1 LKEISQGAK
10 LKHVRCNDRSKPNLK
25 GIKTFKRQ
33 LTKEEKDKKGFSF
46 GDDGL
51 DMDEM
56 EDVSKI
62 RDDLESTKQLLELE
76 VRSKS
81 LLEKD
86 NKKLQAEIERLK
98 EEFQK
103 MQEGGQPAPEIMN
116 SILSVRKDSVSKE
129 GRRRKSSVA
138 TVVEVEE
145 DNTTDEEN
153 KTEKPAAPQKSEE
166 VIEEM
171 EELKE
176 EVDEARKLAE
186 EWEAKY
192 KEMQRQMSLLE
203 EGTPF
208 GKKNSATGFE
218 KPVLQRGVSTNSAEG
233 ATDDG
238 TTDKR
243 TSQNF
248 SEMEVTAG
256 DDWMQKREVQQ
267 VRAKLKNM
275 KDKKEMIVRERFLLT
290 ERVDSLKDSIAIEYE
305 ARKKLKKD
313 VKDMN
318 AAFKEEME
326 DMELDEDANDLD
338 DCYYENEDDLVIN
351 SHRKKKMDDDDMDE
365 YAEFGEDDD
374 LEESVEEIIKTA
386 EESEEME
393 VDPGE
398 DLFNKLKEEVVEV
411 ELEDMAHE
419 KQLELLNKRVE
430 EETEK
435 VQTMRKSNFSVK
447 AKIDIL
453 YDLLQ
458 TQKEKH
464 YDLKQELNRML
475 SDIQ

>member
-1 LKEISQGAK
+1 MG
-10 LKHVRCNDRSKPNLK
+10 
-25 GIKTFKRQ
+25 
-33 LTKEEKDKKGFSF
+33 
-46 GDDGL
+46 
-51 DMDEM
+51 
-56 EDVSKI
+56 
-62 RDDLESTKQLLELE
+62 
-76 VRSKS
+76 
-81 LLEKD
+81 
-86 NKKLQAEIERLK
+86 
-98 EEFQK
+98 
-103 MQEGGQPAPEIMN
+103 
-116 SILSVRKDSVSKE
+116 
-129 GRRRKSSVA
+129 
-138 TVVEVEE
+138 
-145 DNTTDEEN
+145 
-153 KTEKPAAPQKSEE
+153 
-166 VIEEM
+166 
-171 EELKE
+171 
-176 EVDEARKLAE
+176 
-186 EWEAKY
+186 
-192 KEMQRQMSLLE
+192 
-203 EGTPF
+203 
-208 GKKNSATGFE
+208 
-218 KPVLQRGVSTNSAEG
+218 G

-243 TSQNF
+243 TSQNL

-256 DDWMQKREVQQ
+256 DDWMQKRVVQQ

-393 VDPGE
+393 VDP
-398 DLFNKLKEEVVEV
+398 
-411 ELEDMAHE
+411 EDMAHE

>member
-1 LKEISQGAK
+1 MG
-10 LKHVRCNDRSKPNLK
+10 
-25 GIKTFKRQ
+25 
-33 LTKEEKDKKGFSF
+33 
-46 GDDGL
+46 
-51 DMDEM
+51 
-56 EDVSKI
+56 
-62 RDDLESTKQLLELE
+62 
-76 VRSKS
+76 
-81 LLEKD
+81 
-86 NKKLQAEIERLK
+86 
-98 EEFQK
+98 
-103 MQEGGQPAPEIMN
+103 
-116 SILSVRKDSVSKE
+116 
-129 GRRRKSSVA
+129 
-138 TVVEVEE
+138 
-145 DNTTDEEN
+145 
-153 KTEKPAAPQKSEE
+153 
-166 VIEEM
+166 
-171 EELKE
+171 
-176 EVDEARKLAE
+176 
-186 EWEAKY
+186 
-192 KEMQRQMSLLE
+192 
-203 EGTPF
+203 
-208 GKKNSATGFE
+208 
-218 KPVLQRGVSTNSAEG
+218 G

-243 TSQNF
+243 TSQNL

-374 LEESVEEIIKTA
+374 LEESVEEIIK
-386 EESEEME
+386 S
-393 VDPGE
+393 
-398 DLFNKLKEEVVEV
+398 
-411 ELEDMAHE
+411 
-419 KQLELLNKRVE
+419 VE

>member
-1 LKEISQGAK
+1 M
-10 LKHVRCNDRSKPNLK
+10 VMD
-25 GIKTFKRQ
+25 
-33 LTKEEKDKKGFSF
+33 EEK
-46 GDDGL
+46 
-51 DMDEM
+51 
-56 EDVSKI
+56 
-62 RDDLESTKQLLELE
+62 
-76 VRSKS
+76 
-81 LLEKD
+81 
-86 NKKLQAEIERLK
+86 
-98 EEFQK
+98 
-103 MQEGGQPAPEIMN
+103 P
-116 SILSVRKDSVSKE
+116 
-129 GRRRKSSVA
+129 
-138 TVVEVEE
+138 
-145 DNTTDEEN
+145 
-153 KTEKPAAPQKSEE
+153 EKPAAPVKSEE

-171 EELKE
+171 EELKD

-208 GKKNSATGFE
+208 GKKNSTTGFE
-218 KPVLQRGVSTNSAEG
+218 RPVLQRGLSTTSSDGAGEEG
-233 ATDDG
+233 VG
-238 TTDKR
+238 DKR
-243 TSQNF
+243 TSQNL
-248 SEMEVTAG
+248 SEMETVTG
-256 DDWMQKREVQQ
+256 DDWMQKREVQHL
-267 VRAKLKNM
+267 RAKLKNV
-275 KDKKEMIVRERFLLT
+275 KDKKEMIVRERVLLT

-351 SHRKKKMDDDDMDE
+351 SHRKKKMDDDDLDE

-411 ELEDMAHE
+411 ELENMAHE

-435 VQTMRKSNFSVK
+435 VQTMR
-447 AKIDIL
+447 
-453 YDLLQ
+453 
-458 TQKEKH
+458 
-464 YDLKQELNRML
+464 RRRRRC
-475 SDIQ
+475 

>member
-1 LKEISQGAK
+1 MA
-10 LKHVRCNDRSKPNLK
+10 
-25 GIKTFKRQ
+25 
-33 LTKEEKDKKGFSF
+33 
-46 GDDGL
+46 
-51 DMDEM
+51 
-56 EDVSKI
+56 
-62 RDDLESTKQLLELE
+62 
-76 VRSKS
+76 
-81 LLEKD
+81 
-86 NKKLQAEIERLK
+86 
-98 EEFQK
+98 
-103 MQEGGQPAPEIMN
+103 
-116 SILSVRKDSVSKE
+116 
-129 GRRRKSSVA
+129 
-138 TVVEVEE
+138 
-145 DNTTDEEN
+145 TDEE
-153 KTEKPAAPQKSEE
+153 KAAAPVKSEE

-208 GKKNSATGFE
+208 AKKNSTAGFE
-218 KPVLQRGVSTNSAEG
+218 KPVLQRGLSTTSSDG
-233 ATDDG
+233 AGEDG
-238 TTDKR
+238 TGDKR

-248 SEMEVTAG
+248 SEMEVTG

-267 VRAKLKNM
+267 LRAKLKNV

-290 ERVDSLKDSIAIEYE
+290 ERVDSLKDSIAVEYE

-326 DMELDEDANDLD
+326 DMELDEDAQNDLD
-338 DCYYENEDDLVIN
+338 DCYFENEDDLVIN
-351 SHRKKKMDDDDMDE
+351 SHRKKKNEDDDMDE
-365 YAEFGEDDD
+365 YADFGEDDD

-398 DLFNKLKEEVVEV
+398 DLFNKLKEEVVE
-411 ELEDMAHE
+411 EDLDDIIHE
-419 KQLELLNKRVE
+419 KQLEQLNKRVE

>member
-1 LKEISQGAK
+1 MG
-10 LKHVRCNDRSKPNLK
+10 
-25 GIKTFKRQ
+25 
-33 LTKEEKDKKGFSF
+33 
-46 GDDGL
+46 
-51 DMDEM
+51 
-56 EDVSKI
+56 
-62 RDDLESTKQLLELE
+62 
-76 VRSKS
+76 
-81 LLEKD
+81 
-86 NKKLQAEIERLK
+86 
-98 EEFQK
+98 
-103 MQEGGQPAPEIMN
+103 
-116 SILSVRKDSVSKE
+116 
-129 GRRRKSSVA
+129 
-138 TVVEVEE
+138 
-145 DNTTDEEN
+145 
-153 KTEKPAAPQKSEE
+153 
-166 VIEEM
+166 
-171 EELKE
+171 
-176 EVDEARKLAE
+176 
-186 EWEAKY
+186 
-192 KEMQRQMSLLE
+192 
-203 EGTPF
+203 
-208 GKKNSATGFE
+208 
-218 KPVLQRGVSTNSAEG
+218 
-233 ATDDG
+233 
-238 TTDKR
+238 
-243 TSQNF
+243 
-248 SEMEVTAG
+248 
-256 DDWMQKREVQQ
+256 
-267 VRAKLKNM
+267 
-275 KDKKEMIVRERFLLT
+275 
-290 ERVDSLKDSIAIEYE
+290 RVDSLKDSIAIEYE

-411 ELEDMAHE
+411 E
-419 KQLELLNKRVE
+419 E
-430 EETEK
+430 EAEK

>member
-1 LKEISQGAK
+1 MG
-10 LKHVRCNDRSKPNLK
+10 
-25 GIKTFKRQ
+25 
-33 LTKEEKDKKGFSF
+33 
-46 GDDGL
+46 
-51 DMDEM
+51 
-56 EDVSKI
+56 
-62 RDDLESTKQLLELE
+62 
-76 VRSKS
+76 
-81 LLEKD
+81 
-86 NKKLQAEIERLK
+86 
-98 EEFQK
+98 
-103 MQEGGQPAPEIMN
+103 
-116 SILSVRKDSVSKE
+116 
-129 GRRRKSSVA
+129 
-138 TVVEVEE
+138 VEE
-145 DNTTDEEN
+145 DMATDE
-153 KTEKPAAPQKSEE
+153 EKPAAPVKSEE

-208 GKKNSATGFE
+208 AKKNSTAGFE
-218 KPVLQRGVSTNSAEG
+218 KPVLQRGLSTTSSDG
-233 ATDDG
+233 AGEDG
-238 TTDKR
+238 TGDKR

-248 SEMEVTAG
+248 SE
-256 DDWMQKREVQQ
+256 
-267 VRAKLKNM
+267 
-275 KDKKEMIVRERFLLT
+275 KEMIVRERFLLT
-290 ERVDSLKDSIAIEYE
+290 ERVDSLKDSIAVEYE

-326 DMELDEDANDLD
+326 DMELDEDAQNDLD
-338 DCYYENEDDLVIN
+338 DCYFENEDDLVIN
-351 SHRKKKMDDDDMDE
+351 SHRKKKNDDNDMDE
-365 YAEFGEDDD
+365 YADFGEDDD

-398 DLFNKLKEEVVEV
+398 DLFNKLKEEVVE
-411 ELEDMAHE
+411 EDLDDIIHE
-419 KQLELLNKRVE
+419 KQLEQLNKRVE

>member
-1 LKEISQGAK
+1 MPDGA
-10 LKHVRCNDRSKPNLK
+10 
-25 GIKTFKRQ
+25 G
-33 LTKEEKDKKGFSF
+33 E
-46 GDDGL
+46 
-51 DMDEM
+51 
-56 EDVSKI
+56 
-62 RDDLESTKQLLELE
+62 
-76 VRSKS
+76 
-81 LLEKD
+81 
-86 NKKLQAEIERLK
+86 
-98 EEFQK
+98 
-103 MQEGGQPAPEIMN
+103 
-116 SILSVRKDSVSKE
+116 
-129 GRRRKSSVA
+129 
-138 TVVEVEE
+138 
-145 DNTTDEEN
+145 
-153 KTEKPAAPQKSEE
+153 
-166 VIEEM
+166 
-171 EELKE
+171 
-176 EVDEARKLAE
+176 
-186 EWEAKY
+186 
-192 KEMQRQMSLLE
+192 
-203 EGTPF
+203 
-208 GKKNSATGFE
+208 
-218 KPVLQRGVSTNSAEG
+218 
-233 ATDDG
+233 DG
-238 TTDKR
+238 TGDKR

-248 SEMEVTAG
+248 PETEVAG

-267 VRAKLKNM
+267 LRAKLKNV

-326 DMELDEDANDLD
+326 DMELDEDAQNDLD
-338 DCYYENEDDLVIN
+338 DCYFENEDDLVIN
-351 SHRKKKMDDDDMDE
+351 SHRKKKSDDDDMDE
-365 YAEFGEDDD
+365 YADFGEDDD

-398 DLFNKLKEEVVEV
+398 DLFNKLKEEVVEDD
-411 ELEDMAHE
+411 LEDMSHE
-419 KQLELLNKRVE
+419 KQLEQLNKRVE

>member
-1 LKEISQGAK
+1 
-10 LKHVRCNDRSKPNLK
+10 
-25 GIKTFKRQ
+25 
-33 LTKEEKDKKGFSF
+33 
-46 GDDGL
+46 
-51 DMDEM
+51 
-56 EDVSKI
+56 
-62 RDDLESTKQLLELE
+62 
-76 VRSKS
+76 
-81 LLEKD
+81 
-86 NKKLQAEIERLK
+86 
-98 EEFQK
+98 
-103 MQEGGQPAPEIMN
+103 
-116 SILSVRKDSVSKE
+116 
-129 GRRRKSSVA
+129 
-138 TVVEVEE
+138 
-145 DNTTDEEN
+145 
-153 KTEKPAAPQKSEE
+153 

-243 TSQNF
+243 TSQNL

-351 SHRKKKMDDDDMDE
+351 SHRKKKMDDDDIDE

>member
-1 LKEISQGAK
+1 MG
-10 LKHVRCNDRSKPNLK
+10 
-25 GIKTFKRQ
+25 
-33 LTKEEKDKKGFSF
+33 
-46 GDDGL
+46 
-51 DMDEM
+51 
-56 EDVSKI
+56 
-62 RDDLESTKQLLELE
+62 
-76 VRSKS
+76 
-81 LLEKD
+81 
-86 NKKLQAEIERLK
+86 
-98 EEFQK
+98 
-103 MQEGGQPAPEIMN
+103 
-116 SILSVRKDSVSKE
+116 
-129 GRRRKSSVA
+129 
-138 TVVEVEE
+138 
-145 DNTTDEEN
+145 
-153 KTEKPAAPQKSEE
+153 
-166 VIEEM
+166 
-171 EELKE
+171 
-176 EVDEARKLAE
+176 
-186 EWEAKY
+186 
-192 KEMQRQMSLLE
+192 
-203 EGTPF
+203 
-208 GKKNSATGFE
+208 
-218 KPVLQRGVSTNSAEG
+218 G

-243 TSQNF
+243 TSQNL

-411 ELEDMAHE
+411 ELEDM
-419 KQLELLNKRVE
+419 
-430 EETEK
+430 EK

>member
-1 LKEISQGAK
+1 MA
-10 LKHVRCNDRSKPNLK
+10 
-25 GIKTFKRQ
+25 
-33 LTKEEKDKKGFSF
+33 
-46 GDDGL
+46 
-51 DMDEM
+51 
-56 EDVSKI
+56 
-62 RDDLESTKQLLELE
+62 
-76 VRSKS
+76 
-81 LLEKD
+81 
-86 NKKLQAEIERLK
+86 
-98 EEFQK
+98 
-103 MQEGGQPAPEIMN
+103 
-116 SILSVRKDSVSKE
+116 
-129 GRRRKSSVA
+129 
-138 TVVEVEE
+138 
-145 DNTTDEEN
+145 TDEE
-153 KTEKPAAPQKSEE
+153 KAAPVKSEE
-166 VIEEM
+166 EIEEM

-208 GKKNSATGFE
+208 AKKNSTAGFE
-218 KPVLQRGVSTNSAEG
+218 KPVLQRGLSTTSSDG
-233 ATDDG
+233 AGEDG
-238 TTDKR
+238 TGDKR

-248 SEMEVTAG
+248 SEMETTG

-267 VRAKLKNM
+267 LRAKLKN
-275 KDKKEMIVRERFLLT
+275 
-290 ERVDSLKDSIAIEYE
+290 
-305 ARKKLKKD
+305 

-326 DMELDEDANDLD
+326 DMELDEDAQNDLD
-338 DCYYENEDDLVIN
+338 DCYFENEDDLVIN
-351 SHRKKKMDDDDMDE
+351 SHRKKKNEDDDMDE
-365 YAEFGEDDD
+365 YADFGEDDD

-398 DLFNKLKEEVVEV
+398 DLFNKLKEEVVE
-411 ELEDMAHE
+411 EDLNDIIHE
-419 KQLELLNKRVE
+419 KQLEQLNKRVE